1 MDRLRLLSLEA
12 EVDGRK
18 TVVELRPGSEIIVG
32 RESQAQIRIDRPSI
46 SQKHLRISWVGE
58 EIKIE
63 DLGSKFGTFRL
74 PQEAPFQE
82 ATFSPRSGHL
92 SLRLSKSIL
101 NLSWKSAEALQEPT
115 EFLATSTEAPPS
127 AAAELPV
134 ETPRR
139 EPVVSP
145 AKETPVASRT
155 DQGTAKSDVAPAKA
169 ATKAAAAPAAGA
181 SVLGT
186 WLGICA
192 WVWAIALGLQQL
204 PLWRSFAHAS
214 PTEMRDGGA
223 RDLAALYLRMWE
235 PDQTWG
241 GDLRGIWLPLFVV
254 VGLVLGVKR
263 AAWRERLKNR
273 SRQRRLLATGGVL
286 AALLVTSWPLLQASR
301 QGVKVAE
308 WGGLRSLAILTQ
320 RPVTADLDL
329 PTLQARVEEL
339 KSWVPRAQGSSL
351 LYKALLEH
359 HRARALKECSG
370 VGEASWEDKKICL
383 ILLFAISVESREEVH
398 PALLREASSLV
409 AFLLS
414 LDGLVRA
421 VAEEGLETPVAPFF
435 LESLDLLGLS
445 TEKES
450 LVKLLEDKK
459 NSGSGGAKEA
469 SDELRERRRKV
480 EQELEA
486 LQAQRGFPA
495 ALRLDVPGP
504 LESGV

>member
-1 MDRLRLLSLEA
+1 MSLEA

-32 RESQAQIRIDRPSI
+32 REAQAQIRIDRPSI

-74 PQEAPFQE
+74 PQEAPFKE
-82 ATFSPRSGHL
+82 ASFSPRSGHL
-92 SLRLSKSIL
+92 SLRLSKSVL
-101 NLSWKSAEALQEPT
+101 NLAWKSADALHEPT
-115 EFLATSTEAPPS
+115 EFLATSTEVLAPPADLS
-127 AAAELPV
+127 L
-134 ETPRR
+134 ETPHR
-139 EPVVSP
+139 EPAVPVQ
-145 AKETPVASRT
+145 KEPSVAGRT
-155 DQGTAKSDVAPAKA
+155 DKAVAKAEAAKASPVPSTAKAKSPHA
-169 ATKAAAAPAAGA
+169 EA
-181 SVLGT
+181 SVVGT
-186 WLGICA
+186 WFGVCA
-192 WVWAIALGLQQL
+192 WVWAVALGLQQL
-204 PLWRSFAHAS
+204 PLLRSFAHAS
-214 PTEMRDGGA
+214 PAEMREGGA

-241 GDLRGIWLPLFVV
+241 GDLRNIWLPLFVV
-254 VGLVLGVKR
+254 VGVLLVLKR
-263 AAWRERLKNR
+263 TAWRRRLHGVAKL
-273 SRQRRLLATGGVL
+273 RRLLLGGGVF
-286 AALLVTSWPLLQASR
+286 AAIVVTSWPLLQASR

-308 WGGLRSLAILTQ
+308 WGGLRQLAILTQ
-320 RPVTADLDL
+320 RPITAEIDL
-329 PTLQARVEEL
+329 PTLQTRVEEL
-339 KSWVPRAQGSSL
+339 KGWVPRAQGSSL

-398 PALLREASSLV
+398 PALLREASALV

-435 LESLDLLGLS
+435 LESLDLLGLNS
-445 TEKES
+445 EKES
-450 LVKLLEDKK
+450 LVKLLEEKK
-459 NSGSGGAKEA
+459 SLGDTGAKEA

-486 LQAQRGFPA
+486 LQMRRGFPA
-495 ALRLDVPGP
+495 ALRLDIPGP